1 MIIDNDTAREYA
13 TYLTGSNR
21 PVGTLK
27 LMLGT
32 HSILRIDN
40 GIRFDLHGAKTGETL
55 CDLVYNVGEDL
66 FELHFYRGGHR
77 TESLTG
83 LFADQLREVFE
94 NHTQL
99 RLTVPRICGI
109 TA

>member
-1 MIIDNDTAREYA
+1 MIIDANTAREYA
-13 TYLTGSNR
+13 EYLTGSDR
-21 PVGTLK
+21 PFGALK
-27 LMLGT
+27 VMLGT
-32 HSILRIDN
+32 RSLLRIDN
-40 GIRFDLHGAKTGETL
+40 GIRFDLHGAGNGATL

-66 FELHFYRGGHR
+66 FELHFYRGGHKM
-77 TESLTG
+77 ESLTG

>member
-13 TYLTGSNR
+13 TY
-21 PVGTLK
+21 
-27 LMLGT
+27 
-32 HSILRIDN
+32 
-40 GIRFDLHGAKTGETL
+40 
-55 CDLVYNVGEDL
+55 
-66 FELHFYRGGHR
+66 
-77 TESLTG
+77 LTG